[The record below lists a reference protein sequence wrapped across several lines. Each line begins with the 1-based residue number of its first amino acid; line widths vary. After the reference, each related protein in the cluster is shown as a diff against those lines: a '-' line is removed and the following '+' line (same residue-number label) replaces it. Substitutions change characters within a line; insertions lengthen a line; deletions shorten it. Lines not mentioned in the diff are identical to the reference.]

1 MTTTKKTKGGPEPES
16 RKKNTGVKVG
26 DLSSVELRKWIKNVD
41 KLIKKYEEEAK
52 KWE

>member
-1 MTTTKKTKGGPEPES
+1 MTTTKKTKGGPE
-16 RKKNTGVKVG
+16 NTGVKVG